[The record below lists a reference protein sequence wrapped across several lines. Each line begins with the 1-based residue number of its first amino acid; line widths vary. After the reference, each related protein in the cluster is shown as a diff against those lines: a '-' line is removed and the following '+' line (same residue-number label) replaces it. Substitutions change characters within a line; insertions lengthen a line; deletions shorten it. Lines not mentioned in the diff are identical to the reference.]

1 MRCKS
6 GNEIQ
11 KTTLRTYRVHCWHSF
26 ATLENVK
33 YSDPSVSNRLQVL
46 LLGKGILIAS
56 IFLGF
61 WHMGGFG
68 RSEDCKSFLDSSLGS
83 PTLFWPC
90 WSLMWWVAPL
100 SKSAA
105 LPWAASLGGLPAG
118 QCLRLSCLFVNL
130 SLCAHT
136 YANAWSYIYEPMGV
150 CSRACIYPHI
160 CFGATGWHWISSL
173 IILYLTC
180 WGRVSYLNSQL
191 TYSCS
196 FTSQFALGIPSLP
209 TECWD
214 IAGSPCPLGIYV
226 VPENLNSGP

>member
-1 MRCKS
+1 MR
-6 GNEIQ
+6 
-11 KTTLRTYRVHCWHSF
+11 CWHSF
-26 ATLENVK
+26 TKLENVK
-33 YSDPSVSNRLQVL
+33 FSDPSVSNRLQVL

-56 IFLGF
+56 IFLEF

-68 RSEDCKSFLDSSLGS
+68 RSEGCKSFLDSSLGS
-83 PTLFWPC
+83 PTLFWSC

-105 LPWAASLGGLPAG
+105 LPWAAYAYD
-118 QCLRLSCLFVNL
+118 CLVCLFVNL

-160 CFGATGWHWISSL
+160 CVGATGWHWISSL
-173 IILYLTC
+173 IILYLTR
-180 WGRVSYLNSQL
+180 WGRVSSLNSQL

-196 FTSQFALGIPSLP
+196 FTS
-209 TECWD
+209 
-214 IAGSPCPLGIYV
+214 
-226 VPENLNSGP
+226 